1 MSLNL
6 DLDVDL
12 KVLLKNDCLFELILV
27 LVSVALVA
35 QSKVEV
41 LAVKVEVDG
50 PTPKISL
57 MVSNMMSL
65 GNWVEEREERE
76 G

>member
-35 QSKVEV
+35 QSKV
-41 LAVKVEVDG
+41 G
-50 PTPKISL
+50 L
-57 MVSNMMSL
+57 MMKY
-65 GNWVEEREERE
+65 
-76 G
+76 